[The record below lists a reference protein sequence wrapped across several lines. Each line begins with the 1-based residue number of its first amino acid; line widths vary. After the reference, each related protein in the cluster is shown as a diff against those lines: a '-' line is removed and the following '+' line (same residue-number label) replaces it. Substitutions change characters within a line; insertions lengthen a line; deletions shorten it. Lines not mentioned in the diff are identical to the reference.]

1 VNSQERRELPRVRGA
16 PTSYAELLE
25 EAQFYILCRLI
36 PMQLL
41 NFQPYLLFN
50 TMGSKAYPSG
60 TNVSE
65 GLL

>member
-1 VNSQERRELPRVRGA
+1 
-16 PTSYAELLE
+16 
-25 EAQFYILCRLI
+25 
-36 PMQLL
+36 MQLL

-50 TMGSKAYPSG
+50 MMGSKAYPSG